1 MGSIAQS
8 VLMAL
13 TVTVNQFASSNVH
26 AVHRKQGKSP
36 SPTSKPKPTNTKTI
50 TAAAANA
57 GDTGIARRGLIL
69 SAVASAPQL
78 NDSRTELLKSTVPTF
93 LLFLW
98 FFFFFCLVM
107 LKKTERNSKNLTEYL
122 KKTEENKAKN
132 DKERMENY
140 YRRNYKDYFEFV
152 EGTLKGKDEQQLSEA
167 EKGILDWLKANK

>member
-36 SPTSKPKPTNTKTI
+36 PATSKPKP
-50 TAAAANA
+50 ANA
-57 GDTGIARRGLIL
+57 KTVTPGGDIGLARRGLIL

-78 NDSRTELLKSTVPTF
+78 SDSGTELIK
-93 LLFLW
+93 
-98 FFFFFCLVM
+98 
-107 LKKTERNSKNLTEYL
+107 RYL
-122 KKTEENKAKN
+122 KKSEENKAKN
-132 DKERMENY
+132 DKERMDNY

-152 EGTLKGKDEQQLSEA
+152 EGTLSGKEEQQLTEA

>member
-36 SPTSKPKPTNTKTI
+36 SAASKPKPTNTR
-50 TAAAANA
+50 TASAISGG
-57 GDTGIARRGLIL
+57 GDIGIARRGLIL

-78 NDSRTELLKSTVPTF
+78 SDSRTELLK
-93 LLFLW
+93 
-98 FFFFFCLVM
+98 
-107 LKKTERNSKNLTEYL
+107 RYL
-122 KKTEENKAKN
+122 KKSEENKAKN

-152 EGTLKGKDEQQLSEA
+152 EGTLKGKNEQELTEA

>member
-78 NDSRTELLKSTVPTF
+78 NDSRTELLK
-93 LLFLW
+93 
-98 FFFFFCLVM
+98 
-107 LKKTERNSKNLTEYL
+107 KYL

-132 DKERMENY
+132 DKEFFWLAENGELLQA
-140 YRRNYKDYFEFV
+140 KLQ
-152 EGTLKGKDEQQLSEA
+152 GLL
-167 EKGILDWLKANK
+167 

>member
-13 TVTVNQFASSNVH
+13 TVTVNQFAASNVH
-26 AVHRKQGKSP
+26 AVHRKQGKS
-36 SPTSKPKPTNTKTI
+36 KPKTGSGTGT
-50 TAAAANA
+50 
-57 GDTGIARRGLIL
+57 GDIGMARRGLIL

-78 NDSRTELLKSTVPTF
+78 SDSGTQLLK
-93 LLFLW
+93 
-98 FFFFFCLVM
+98 
-107 LKKTERNSKNLTEYL
+107 RYL
-122 KKTEENKAKN
+122 KKSEENKAKN

-152 EGTLKGKDEQQLSEA
+152 EGTLSGKEEQQLTEA